1 MSPNISKFIAT
12 FFYTGYCPVAPGTL
26 ASAIGAA
33 IAFALRFN
41 VAGYAFAMVTVTVL
55 GFFFAGEAE
64 KAIGK
69 KDPGCIVI
77 DEVSG
82 IMISFFMLPLY
93 WPIIVTGF
101 FLFRAFDMFKI
112 PPADLFEKMPG
123 SRGIMLD
130 DIMAGIYTNLILQ
143 IALRLSGAIW

>member
-1 MSPNISKFIAT
+1 MSPKLSKFIAT
-12 FFYTGYCPVAPGTL
+12 FCCVGLLPVAPGTM
-26 ASAIGAA
+26 ASAVGAA
-33 IAFALRFN
+33 LAFIFRFN
-41 VAGYAFAMVTVTVL
+41 VAGYAFVMVTVTVL

-64 KAIGK
+64 RAIGK

-82 IMISFFMLPLY
+82 MMISLFMLPLY

-112 PPADLFEKMPG
+112 PPEDRFERLGG
-123 SRGIMLD
+123 SAGIMLD
-130 DIMAGIYTNLILQ
+130 DIMAGIYTNVTLQ
-143 IALRLSGAIW
+143 IALRLSGGA